1 MSRRPPGLF
10 TRYDKD
16 IAILR
21 NNVQR
26 FWVGVAF
33 VIVVLLP
40 FYLDTLSDGRSWL
53 ILFATAFVASIGAIG
68 LNLVTGY
75 AGQVS
80 LGHAFF
86 LGVGAYAGA
95 ALSNPEVLN
104 AEGGVRLIGFNLDMI
119 IWLPAAGLIAAAA
132 GIVVAPV
139 ALRLRGLYLALVTL
153 GLVFVGEHVFRNWRE
168 LTGGIGEGREPARLS
183 LFGYRFDLDGSI
195 LGISLNREQQ
205 IYFFMF
211 AVMIIMALLAKNLV
225 RSRIG
230 RAFAAV
236 RDRDIA
242 AEIMGVDL
250 TKYKVLA
257 FAVSSFYA
265 GVAGALLFSI
275 TGFVEPTSFSLL
287 LSVAYIAMVVIG
299 GAASISG
306 SIMGAFFITLLPKLI
321 DLTRLSSLI
330 DTAVGWLPFVAGGG
344 EPALAVS
351 QIERILFGVLIIMF
365 LIFEPLGLYGIWIRI
380 RNYWKAFPFSY

>member
-1 MSRRPPGLF
+1 MRRPPGLF

-16 IAILR
+16 AAILR

-26 FWVGVAF
+26 LWVGIAVVAA
-33 VIVVLLP
+33 VLLP
-40 FYLDTLSDGRSWL
+40 FYLNTLSDGRSWL

-68 LNLVTGY
+68 LNIVTGY

-86 LGVGAYAGA
+86 IGVGAYAGA
-95 ALSNPEVLN
+95 ALSNPQVLD
-104 AEGGVRLIGFNLDMI
+104 AEGGVRLIGFNLDLI
-119 IWLPAAGLIAAAA
+119 IWLPAAGLIAAAM
-132 GIVVAPV
+132 GILVAPV

-153 GLVFVGEHVFRNWRE
+153 GLVFVGEHVFRNWTQ
-168 LTGGIGEGREPARLS
+168 LTGGIGTGREPARLS
-183 LFGYRFDLDGSI
+183 VFGYRFDLDSTV
-195 LGISLNREQQ
+195 LGISLTREQQ
-205 IYFFMF
+205 VYFFMF
-211 AVMIIMALLAKNLV
+211 VVMVVMALLAKNLV
-225 RSRIG
+225 RSRVG
-230 RAFAAV
+230 RAFSAV

-250 TKYKVLA
+250 TRYKVMA
-257 FAVSSFYA
+257 FAISSFYA
-265 GVAGALLFSI
+265 GVAGGLLFSI

-287 LSVAYIAMVVIG
+287 LSIAYIAMVVIG
-299 GAASISG
+299 GAATISG

-321 DLTRLSSLI
+321 DITRLSALI
-330 DTAVGWLPFVAGGG
+330 DTLVGWLPFVAGGA

>member
-1 MSRRPPGLF
+1 MKGRPGLF
-10 TRYDKD
+10 TRYDSD
-16 IAILR
+16 TAILR

-26 FWVGVAF
+26 FWLGLGV
-33 VIVVLLP
+33 VIALWLP
-40 FYLDTLSDGRSWL
+40 FYLNNLSDGRSWL
-53 ILFATAFVASIGAIG
+53 ILFSTAFVASIGAIG

-95 ALSNPEVLN
+95 ALSNAQELGP
-104 AEGGVRLIGFNLDMI
+104 EGGVELIGFNLDMV
-119 IWLPAAGLIAAAA
+119 IWLPAAGLIAALA
-132 GIVVAPV
+132 GIIVAPV

-153 GLVFVGEHVFRNWRE
+153 GLVFVGEHVFRNWTE
-168 LTGGIGEGREPARLS
+168 LTGGIGEGREPAKLS
-183 LFGYRFDLDGSI
+183 LFGYRFDLDGTI
-195 LGISLNREQQ
+195 LGITLNREQQ

-211 AVMIIMALLAKNLV
+211 AVMVVMALLAKNLV
-225 RSRIG
+225 RSRVG
-230 RAFAAV
+230 RAFSAV

-250 TKYKVLA
+250 TRYKVMA
-257 FAVSSFYA
+257 FAISSFYA
-265 GVAGALLFSI
+265 GIAGGLLFSI

-287 LSVAYIAMVVIG
+287 LSIAYIAMVVIG
-299 GAASISG
+299 GAASIAG

-321 DLTRLSSLI
+321 DITGLSTLI
-330 DTAVGWLPFVAGGG
+330 DTAVGWIPFLASGAD
-344 EPALAVS
+344 PALAVS
-351 QIERILFGVLIIMF
+351 QIERILFGVLIMVF

>member
-1 MSRRPPGLF
+1 
-10 TRYDKD
+10 
-16 IAILR
+16 
-21 NNVQR
+21 
-26 FWVGVAF
+26 
-33 VIVVLLP
+33 
-40 FYLDTLSDGRSWL
+40 
-53 ILFATAFVASIGAIG
+53 VASIGAIG
-68 LNLVTGY
+68 LNIVTGY

-86 LGVGAYAGA
+86 IGVGAYAGA
-95 ALSNPEVLN
+95 ALSNPQVLD
-104 AEGGVRLIGFNLDMI
+104 AEGAVRLIGLDLDLI
-119 IWLPAAGLIAAAA
+119 IWLPAAGLIAAAT

-153 GLVFVGEHVFRNWRE
+153 GLVFVGEHVFRNWTQ
-168 LTGGIGEGREPARLS
+168 LTGGIGTGREPARLS
-183 LFGYRFDLDGSI
+183 LFGYRFDLDSTV
-195 LGISLNREQQ
+195 LGISLTREQQ

-211 AVMIIMALLAKNLV
+211 VVMLVMALLAKNLV
-225 RSRIG
+225 RSRVG
-230 RAFAAV
+230 RAFSAV

-250 TKYKVLA
+250 TRYKVMA
-257 FAVSSFYA
+257 FAISSFYA
-265 GVAGALLFSI
+265 GVAGGLLFSI

-287 LSVAYIAMVVIG
+287 LSIAYIAMVVIG
-299 GAASISG
+299 GAATISG

-321 DLTRLSSLI
+321 DITRLSALI
-330 DTAVGWLPFVAGGG
+330 DTVVGWLPFVAGGA